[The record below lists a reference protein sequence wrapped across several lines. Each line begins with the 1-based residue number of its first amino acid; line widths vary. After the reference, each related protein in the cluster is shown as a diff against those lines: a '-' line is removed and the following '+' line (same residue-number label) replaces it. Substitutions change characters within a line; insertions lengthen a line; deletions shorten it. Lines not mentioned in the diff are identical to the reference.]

1 MGRALVRIP
10 VLRNVDITTAFWTAV
25 VMGTLLALLSL
36 AMAPLVAVLFDQPRL
51 TTVIRV
57 LSILFIFAGLDS
69 TQSALADRALNF
81 RVQAVRRFLAVLV
94 SSVVAILL
102 ALRGAGVWALVAQ
115 MLSLEAMYVIVLWG
129 MVSWRPSFSFSRQS
143 FRELFGFGSRFLGIK
158 LLTYAYGNVDNLLV
172 GIFLG
177 ADALGIYAVAYRV
190 LSIMT
195 DVLTFSLAQVALPI
209 FARRQDDIRA
219 LSRIFYRA
227 TQLAAAIGW
236 PIFVGLMLVAR
247 DLVPQLFG
255 TKWAL
260 AGTVLAVLAVTGL
273 AQCGQSLTQTLMLA
287 TNQVGNEMR
296 WTALVT
302 TAAIIGFILTVHFGV
317 VWVAASLAIV
327 TCVLLPV
334 RVAVVA
340 RLTGVG
346 FGQTVRSLLA
356 PAMAC
361 AVMALAV
368 LVAKLLSGPMSV
380 RRTIVEIITGA
391 ITYAVALRV
400 LSPTLWR
407 SLRDAR
413 RILRREAR

>member
-1 MGRALVRIP
+1 LLTLEWAAPSSAFLF
-10 VLRNVDITTAFWTAV
+10 LRNVDITTAFWTAV

-94 SSVVAILL
+94 SSVVAISWRLE
-102 ALRGAGVWALVAQ
+102 GAGVWALVAQ

-143 FRELFGFGSRFLGIK
+143 FRELSDLGSRFLGIK

-236 PIFVGLMLVAR
+236 PIFVGLDAR
-247 DLVPQLFG
+247 GARSCPSAFWYEMGSRRYRARGARCHWSSSMRAIPDANANVGDKP
-255 TKWAL
+255 
-260 AGTVLAVLAVTGL
+260 
-273 AQCGQSLTQTLMLA
+273 
-287 TNQVGNEMR
+287 VGNEMR

-327 TCVLLPV
+327 TCVLL
-334 RVAVVA
+334 
-340 RLTGVG
+340 
-346 FGQTVRSLLA
+346 RSA
-356 PAMAC
+356 
-361 AVMALAV
+361 
-368 LVAKLLSGPMSV
+368 
-380 RRTIVEIITGA
+380 
-391 ITYAVALRV
+391 
-400 LSPTLWR
+400 
-407 SLRDAR
+407 
-413 RILRREAR
+413 